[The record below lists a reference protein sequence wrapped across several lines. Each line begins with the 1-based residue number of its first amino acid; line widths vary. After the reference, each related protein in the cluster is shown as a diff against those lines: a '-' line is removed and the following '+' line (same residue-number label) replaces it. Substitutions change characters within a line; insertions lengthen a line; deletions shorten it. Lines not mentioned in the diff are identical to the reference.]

1 MFGALRIL
9 FDVLESFA
17 TKKSGSSS
25 STKSR
30 SAETPA
36 KPTRPDVQAAAKPE
50 VKAALK
56 ADEKPADAKP
66 AAKPD
71 DLRRIEGIGR
81 KVSSALLGAGITTFS
96 QLAAS
101 DVQQLKAILAAGGI
115 GPSVNPSS
123 WPEQASLAEAEDWEA
138 FDKLKDGLKAGRR
151 S

>member
-25 STKSR
+25 STSTKS
-30 SAETPA
+30 SPAEPHPSVEPPSKPA
-36 KPTRPDVQAAAKPE
+36 MKAAAEPAVKPDVKP
-50 VKAALK
+50 V
-56 ADEKPADAKP
+56 
-66 AAKPD
+66 AKPD

-81 KVSSALLGAGITTFS
+81 KVSSVLLKARITTFS
-96 QLAAS
+96 QLAAT
-101 DVQQLKAILAAGGI
+101 DVQQLKAILAAAGI

-151 S
+151 T

>member
-30 SAETPA
+30 PAEPRPSVEPLA
-36 KPTRPDVQAAAKPE
+36 KPAGPR
-50 VKAALK
+50 VKAT
-56 ADEKPADAKP
+56 EKPAVKPDVKP

-81 KVSSALLGAGITTFS
+81 KVSSVLLKAGITTFS
-96 QLAAS
+96 QLAAT
-101 DVQQLKAILAAGGI
+101 DVRQLKAILAAAGI

-138 FDKLKDGLKAGRR
+138 FDKLKDELKAGRR

>member
-9 FDVLESFA
+9 FDVIQSLA
-17 TKKSGSSS
+17 TKKPGSSS
-25 STKSR
+25 STKFSP
-30 SAETPA
+30 AETSAKPA
-36 KPTRPDVQAAAKPE
+36 KPDAKPT
-50 VKAALK
+50 VKTAV
-56 ADEKPADAKP
+56 KP

-81 KVSSALLGAGITTFS
+81 KVSSVLLEAGITTFS

-101 DVQQLKAILAAGGI
+101 DVQQLKAILAAAGI
-115 GPSVNPSS
+115 GPSVNPAS